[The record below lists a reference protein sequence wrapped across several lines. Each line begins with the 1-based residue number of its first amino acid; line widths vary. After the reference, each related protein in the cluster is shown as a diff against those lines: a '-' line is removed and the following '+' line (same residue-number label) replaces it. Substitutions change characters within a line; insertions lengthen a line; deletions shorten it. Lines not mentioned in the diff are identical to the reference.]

1 MSGKFPAAWIRVP
14 SAWDTSKEEV
24 DMSSL
29 TPTDSSDEGGG
40 ADNGITGREAEMTFY
55 TLLAGGLPDLRL
67 CAPEPW
73 APSLLGLPWA
83 LPWPHPRLQLLLL
96 LLLLLL
102 LPPSALST
110 VFTVGVLGPWTC
122 DPIFA
127 RARPDLAA
135 RMAAARLNHDP
146 AMEGGPRFEVALLP
160 EPCGTPGSLKAVSS
174 AVARV
179 SGLVGPVNP
188 AACRPAELLA
198 QEAGV
203 ALVPWG
209 CPGTRA
215 EGTTAPAVT
224 PSADAL
230 YALLRAFR
238 WARVALV
245 TAPQDLWVEAGRSLA
260 TALRARGLPVALVT
274 AMEPSD
280 LSGAREAL
288 RRVQDGP
295 RVRAVI
301 MVMHSVLLGGEE
313 QRCLLEAAEELG
325 LADGSLVFLP
335 FDTLHYALS
344 PGPEALA
351 LLANNSQLRRAHDA
365 VLTLTRHCP
374 SGGSVLDSLRRAQEH
389 QELPPDLNLQQ
400 VSPLF
405 GTIYDAVFLLAGGVA
420 RARAAAG
427 GSWVS
432 GAAVTSHLQD
442 AQVPGFCQALGGAEE
457 APFVLLDTDEA
468 GDRLFATYMLD
479 PTQGSLRSAGIPVH
493 FPRGGQGPGPDPS
506 CWFDPDIICNG
517 GVEPGLIFISFLLV
531 VGMGLTG
538 AFLAHYVRQRLL
550 HIQMVSGPN
559 KIILTLDDITFLH
572 PQGSTSRKVAQ
583 GSGSSLAAR
592 SMSDIRSVPS
602 QPPDSSNIGLYEG
615 DWVWLKKFPGDQH
628 IAIRPATKTTFSKL
642 RELRHENIALY
653 LGLLLAGGADS
664 TAAPGEG
671 MLAVVSEHCARGSL
685 HDLLAQRDIKLDWMF
700 KSSLLL
706 DLIKGMRYLHHRGV
720 AHGRLKSRNCV
731 VDGRFV
737 LKVTDH
743 GHGRLLEA
751 QRVLPETPSAKDQL
765 WTAPELLRDPALER
779 RGTLAGDVFS
789 LGIIMQEV
797 VCRSAPYAMLELT
810 PEEVVQ
816 RVQSPPPLCRP
827 LVSMDQAPM
836 ECIQLMKQCWAEQ
849 PDLRPSMD
857 RTFDLFKRIN
867 KGRKTNIIDSM
878 LRMLEQYSSNLED
891 LIRERT
897 EELELEK
904 QKTDRLLT
912 QMLPPSV
919 AEALKM
925 GTPVE
930 PEYFEEVT
938 LYFSDIVGFTTI
950 SAMSDPIEVVDLLND
965 LYTLFD
971 AIIGSHDV
979 YKVET
984 IGDAYM
990 VASGLPQR
998 NGQRHAAEIAN
1009 MALDILSAVGSFRM
1023 RHMPEVPVRIRIGL
1037 HSGPCV
1043 AGVVGLTMPRY
1054 CLFGDT
1060 VNTASRMEST
1070 GLPYRIHVNVS
1081 TVRILRALDEGFQT
1095 EVRGRTELKG
1105 KGTEETFWLVGR
1117 RGFNKPIPKPP
1128 DLQPGASNHG
1138 INLQEIP
1145 LERRR
1150 KLEKA
1155 RPGQFSGK

>member
-1 MSGKFPAAWIRVP
+1 MAARPPPARGPPDAGVCVP
-14 SAWDTSKEEV
+14 ARRWP
-24 DMSSL
+24 SS
-29 TPTDSSDEGGG
+29 PRRPG
-40 ADNGITGREAEMTFY
+40 
-55 TLLAGGLPDLRL
+55 
-67 CAPEPW
+67 
-73 APSLLGLPWA
+73 
-83 LPWPHPRLQLLLL
+83 PRLPG

-102 LPPSALST
+102 LPPPGALSA
-110 VFTVGVLGPWTC
+110 VFQVGVLGPWAC
-122 DPIFA
+122 DPLFA

-135 RMAAARLNHDP
+135 RLAADRLNRDL
-146 AMEGGPRFEVALLP
+146 ALGGGPRFEVALLP
-160 EPCGTPGSLKAVSS
+160 EPCRSPGSLGAVSS
-174 AVARV
+174 ALARV
-179 SGLVGPVNP
+179 SGLVGPANP

-209 CPGTRA
+209 CPGARA
-215 EGTTAPAVT
+215 AGTTAPALT
-224 PSADAL
+224 PAAEAL
-230 YALLRAFR
+230 YVLLRTFR

-245 TAPQDLWVEAGRSLA
+245 TAPQDLWVEAGRALSA
-260 TALRARGLPVALVT
+260 ALRARGLPVASVT
-274 AMEPSD
+274 SMEASD
-280 LSGAREAL
+280 GAGARAAL
-288 RRVQDGP
+288 AKIRAGP
-295 RVRAVI
+295 AVRAVI

-313 QRCLLEAAEELG
+313 QRRLLEAAEELG
-325 LADGSLVFLP
+325 LTDGSLVFLP
-335 FDTLHYALS
+335 FDTLHYAVA

-351 LLANNSQLRRAHDA
+351 AIANSSQLRRAHDA

-374 SGGSVLDSLRRAQEH
+374 PGGSVQDSLRRAQEH
-389 QELPPDLNLQQ
+389 RELPPDLDLQQ

-405 GTIYDAVFLLAGGVA
+405 GTIYDAVFLLAGGVT

-427 GSWVS
+427 GGWVS
-432 GAAVTSHLQD
+432 GASVARHMRE
-442 AQVPGFCQALGGAEE
+442 AQVSGFCGVLGGSEE
-457 APFVLLDTDEA
+457 PSFALLDTDA
-468 GDRLFATYMLD
+468 SGDRLWATHLLY
-479 PTQGSLRSAGIPVH
+479 PTGGSMRPAGTPVH
-493 FPRGGQGPGPDPS
+493 FPRGGPAPGPDPS
-506 CWFDPDIICNG
+506 CWFEPDVICSG
-517 GVEPGLIFISFLLV
+517 GVEPGLVFVGFLLV
-531 VGMGLTG
+531 IGIGLLG
-538 AFLAHYVRQRLL
+538 AFLAHYLRHKLL
-550 HIQMVSGPN
+550 QMQMASGPN
-559 KIILTLDDITFLH
+559 KIILTLEDVTFLY
-572 PQGSTSRKVAQ
+572 PQAGSSRKVAQ
-583 GSGSSLAAR
+583 GSRSSLAAR
-592 SMSDIRSVPS
+592 STSDIRSVPS
-602 QPPDSSNIGLYEG
+602 QPPESASIGLYEG
-615 DWVWLKKFPGDQH
+615 DWVWLKKFPGDH
-628 IAIRPATKTTFSKL
+628 YTAIRPATKTAFSKL
-642 RELRHENIALY
+642 RELRHENVALY
-653 LGLLLAGGADS
+653 LGLFLAGSADIP
-664 TAAPGEG
+664 AAPGEG
-671 MLAVVSEHCARGSL
+671 LLAVVSEHCARGSL

-751 QRVLPETPSAKDQL
+751 QRVLPEPPSAEDQL

-789 LGIIMQEV
+789 LAIIMQEV
-797 VCRSAPYAMLELT
+797 VCRSTPYAMLELP
-810 PEEVVQ
+810 PEEVIR
-816 RVQSPPPLCRP
+816 RVRTPPPLCRP
-827 LVSMDQAPM
+827 LVSMDLAPK
-836 ECIQLMKQCWAEQ
+836 ECIQLMAQCWAEQ
-849 PDLRPSMD
+849 PELRPSMD
-857 RTFDLFKRIN
+857 LTFDLFKRIN
-867 KGRKTNIIDSM
+867 KGRKMNIIDSM

-897 EELELEK
+897 EELEQEK

-925 GTPVE
+925 GSSVE

-950 SAMSDPIEVVDLLND
+950 SAMSEPIEVVDLLND

-971 AIIGSHDV
+971 AIIGAHDV

-1009 MALDILSAVGSFRM
+1009 MALDILSAVGTFRM

-1070 GLPYRIHVNVS
+1070 GLPYRIHVNMS
-1081 TVRILRALDEGFQT
+1081 TVRILRALDQGFQM
-1095 EVRGRTELKG
+1095 ECRGPTELKG
-1105 KGTEETFWLVGR
+1105 KGVEDTYWLVGR
-1117 RGFNKPIPKPP
+1117 LGFNKPIPKPP
-1128 DLQPGASNHG
+1128 DLLPGASNHG
-1138 INLQEIP
+1138 ISLQEIP

-1155 RPGQFSGK
+1155 RPGLFTGK

>member
-1 MSGKFPAAWIRVP
+1 MTACALPAGGCPDPRRRAPARRVP
-14 SAWDTSKEEV
+14 SPPGV
-24 DMSSL
+24 
-29 TPTDSSDEGGG
+29 P
-40 ADNGITGREAEMTFY
+40 R
-55 TLLAGGLPDLRL
+55 
-67 CAPEPW
+67 
-73 APSLLGLPWA
+73 A
-83 LPWPHPRLQLLLL
+83 LP
-96 LLLLLL
+96 LLLLL
-102 LPPSALST
+102 LPPSARPA
-110 VFTVGVLGPWTC
+110 VFTVGVLGPWAC

-135 RMAAARLNHDP
+135 RLAAARLNHDP
-146 AMEGGPRFEVALLP
+146 AMAGSPRFEVALLP
-160 EPCGTPGSLKAVSS
+160 EPCRTPGSLGAVSS
-174 AVARV
+174 ALGRV

-203 ALVPWG
+203 TLVPWG

-215 EGTTAPAVT
+215 AGTTAPAVT
-224 PSADAL
+224 PAADAL

-245 TAPQDLWVEAGRSLA
+245 TAPQDLWVEAGRALSA
-260 TALRARGLPVALVT
+260 ALRARGLPVALVT
-274 AMEPSD
+274 TMEPSD
-280 LSGAREAL
+280 VSGAREAL

-301 MVMHSVLLGGEE
+301 MVMHSVLLGGQE

-351 LLANNSQLRRAHDA
+351 ALANSSRLRRAHDA

-374 SGGSVLDSLRRAQEH
+374 PGGSVMDSLRRAQER
-389 QELPPDLNLQQ
+389 QELPSDLDLLQ

-420 RARAAAG
+420 RARAATG
-427 GSWVS
+427 GGWVS
-432 GAAVTSHLQD
+432 AAAVARHIQD
-442 AQVPGFCQALGGAEE
+442 AQVPGFCGALGGAEE
-457 APFVLLDTDEA
+457 PPFVLLDTDAA
-468 GDRLFATYMLD
+468 GDQLFATYLLD
-479 PTQGSLRSAGIPVH
+479 PTRGSLRSAGTPVH
-493 FPRGGQGPGPDPS
+493 FPRGGGGPGPDPS
-506 CWFDPDIICNG
+506 CWFEPDIICNG
-517 GVEPGLIFISFLLV
+517 GLEPGLVFIGFLLV

-538 AFLAHYVRQRLL
+538 AFLAHYVRHRLI

-572 PQGSTSRKVAQ
+572 PQGGSSRKVVQ
-583 GSGSSLAAR
+583 GSRSSLGAH
-592 SMSDIRSVPS
+592 SVSDVRSVPS
-602 QPPDSSNIGLYEG
+602 QPADSANVGLYEG

-628 IAIRPATKTTFSKL
+628 IAIRPATRTAFSKL
-642 RELRHENIALY
+642 QELRHENVVLY
-653 LGLLLAGGADS
+653 LGLFLGSGAGG
-664 TAAPGEG
+664 TMAPGER
-671 MLAVVSEHCARGSL
+671 MLAVVSEHCTRGSL

-743 GHGRLLEA
+743 GQGRLLEA
-751 QRVLPETPSAKDQL
+751 QRVLPEPPSAEDQL

-779 RGTLAGDVFS
+779 RGTMAGDVFS

-810 PEEVVQ
+810 AEEVVE
-816 RVQSPPPLCRP
+816 RVRSPPPLCRP
-827 LVSMDQAPM
+827 SVSVDQAPT

-857 RTFDLFKRIN
+857 RTFEQFKSIN

-919 AEALKM
+919 AEALKT

-950 SAMSDPIEVVDLLND
+950 SAMSEPIEVVDLLND

-1070 GLPYRIHVNVS
+1070 GLPYRIHVNIS
-1081 TVRILRALDEGFQT
+1081 TVQILRALDEGFQT

-1105 KGTEETFWLVGR
+1105 KGAEDTYWLVGR

-1138 INLQEIP
+1138 ISLQEIP
-1145 LERRR
+1145 LERRL

>member
-1 MSGKFPAAWIRVP
+1 
-14 SAWDTSKEEV
+14 
-24 DMSSL
+24 
-29 TPTDSSDEGGG
+29 
-40 ADNGITGREAEMTFY
+40 MTACARR
-55 TLLAGGLPDLRL
+55 AGGLPDPRL
-67 CAPEPW
+67 CGPARW
-73 APSLLGLPWA
+73 APA
-83 LPWPHPRLQLLLL
+83 LPPRL
-96 LLLLLL
+96 
-102 LPPSALST
+102 
-110 VFTVGVLGPWTC
+110 
-122 DPIFA
+122 
-127 RARPDLAA
+127 
-135 RMAAARLNHDP
+135 AAARLNRDP
-146 AMEGGPRFEVALLP
+146 DLP
-160 EPCGTPGSLKAVSS
+160 L
-174 AVARV
+174 
-179 SGLVGPVNP
+179 NP

-198 QEAGV
+198 EEAGI

-209 CPGTRA
+209 CPRDAGGGHHGPCLDPRS
-215 EGTTAPAVT
+215 GRPLRPA
-224 PSADAL
+224 SRIRL
-230 YALLRAFR
+230 G
-238 WARVALV
+238 ARGPGHR
-245 TAPQDLWVEAGRSLA
+245 PQDLWVEAGHSLS
-260 TALRARGLPVALVT
+260 TALRARGLPVASVT
-274 AMEPSD
+274 SMEPLD

-288 RRVQDGP
+288 RKVRDGP
-295 RVRAVI
+295 RVTAVI

-313 QRCLLEAAEELG
+313 QRYLLEAAEELG
-325 LADGSLVFLP
+325 LTDGSLVFLP
-335 FDTLHYALS
+335 FDTVHYALS

-351 LLANNSQLRRAHDA
+351 ALANSSQLRRAHDA

-374 SGGSVLDSLRRAQEH
+374 SEGSVLDSLRRAQERS
-389 QELPPDLNLQQ
+389 ELPSDLNLQQ

-405 GTIYDAVFLLAGGVA
+405 GTIYDAVFLLARGVA
-420 RARAAAG
+420 EARAAAG
-427 GSWVS
+427 GRWVS
-432 GAAVTSHLQD
+432 GAAVARHVWD
-442 AQVPGFCQALGGAEE
+442 AQVPGFCGDLGGDEE
-457 APFVLLDTDEA
+457 PPFVLLDTDA
-468 GDRLFATYMLD
+468 VGDRLFATYMLD
-479 PTQGSLRSAGIPVH
+479 PTRGSLLSAGTPMH
-493 FPRGGQGPGPDPS
+493 FPRGGSAPGPDPS
-506 CWFDPDIICNG
+506 CWFDPNNICG
-517 GVEPGLIFISFLLV
+517 GGLEPGLVFLGFLLV
-531 VGMGLTG
+531 VGMGLAG
-538 AFLAHYVRQRLL
+538 AFLAHYVRHQLL

-559 KIILTLDDITFLH
+559 KIILTVDDITFLH
-572 PQGSTSRKVAQ
+572 PHGGTSRKVAQ
-583 GSGSSLAAR
+583 GSRSSLAAR
-592 SMSDIRSVPS
+592 SMSDVRSGPS
-602 QPPDSSNIGLYEG
+602 QPTDSPNVGVYEG
-615 DWVWLKKFPGDQH
+615 DRVWLKKFPGDQH
-628 IAIRPATKTTFSKL
+628 IAIRPATKTAFSKL
-642 RELRHENIALY
+642 QELRHENVALY
-653 LGLLLAGGADS
+653 LGLFLAQGAEGP
-664 TAAPGEG
+664 AALWEG
-671 MLAVVSEHCARGSL
+671 NLAVVSEHCTRGSL
-685 HDLLAQRDIKLDWMF
+685 QDLLAQREIKLDWMF

-706 DLIKGMRYLHHRGV
+706 DLIKGIRYLHHRGV
-720 AHGRLKSRNCV
+720 AHGRLKSRNCI

-737 LKVTDH
+737 LKITDH

-751 QRVLPETPSAKDQL
+751 QKVLPEPPRAEDQL

-789 LGIIMQEV
+789 LAIIMQEV

-816 RVQSPPPLCRP
+816 RVRSPPPLCRP
-827 LVSMDQAPM
+827 LVSMDQAPV
-836 ECIQLMKQCWAEQ
+836 ECIHLMKQCWAEQ
-849 PDLRPSMD
+849 PELRPSMD
-857 RTFDLFKRIN
+857 HTFDLFKNIN

-919 AEALKM
+919 AEALKT

-930 PEYFEEVT
+930 PEYFEQVT

-950 SAMSDPIEVVDLLND
+950 SAMSEPIEVVDLLND

-1009 MALDILSAVGSFRM
+1009 MSLDILSAVGTFRM

-1070 GLPYRIHVNVS
+1070 GLPYRIHVNLS
-1081 TVRILRALDEGFQT
+1081 TVGILRALDSGYQVEL
-1095 EVRGRTELKG
+1095 RGRTELKG
-1105 KGTEETFWLVGR
+1105 KGAEDTFWLVGR

-1128 DLQPGASNHG
+1128 DLQPGSSNHG
-1138 INLQEIP
+1138 ISLQEIP
-1145 LERRR
+1145 PERRR

-1155 RPGQFSGK
+1155 RPGQFS

>member
-1 MSGKFPAAWIRVP
+1 MTARALHASGLRDARPAPR
-14 SAWDTSKEEV
+14 
-24 DMSSL
+24 
-29 TPTDSSDEGGG
+29 
-40 ADNGITGREAEMTFY
+40 
-55 TLLAGGLPDLRL
+55 LPR
-67 CAPEPW
+67 
-73 APSLLGLPWA
+73 A
-83 LPWPHPRLQLLLL
+83 LPWRGLLRFLLLL
-96 LLLLLL
+96 LFP
-102 LPPSALST
+102 PPSAFSAL
-110 VFTVGVLGPWTC
+110 FKVGVLGPWTC

-135 RMAAARLNHDP
+135 RLAAARLNRDL
-146 AMEGGPRFEVALLP
+146 ALQGGPRFEVVLLQ
-160 EPCGTPGSLKAVSS
+160 EPCRTSGSLGAVSS
-174 AVARV
+174 ALSRV

-209 CPGTRA
+209 CPGA
-215 EGTTAPAVT
+215 LAAGTTALAVT
-224 PSADAL
+224 PAADAL
-230 YALLRAFR
+230 YVLLRGFR

-245 TAPQDLWVEAGRSLA
+245 TAPQDLWVEAGQALS

-274 AMEPSD
+274 SMEPSD

-288 RRVQDGP
+288 RRVREGP
-295 RVRAVI
+295 SVRVVI

-313 QRCLLEAAEELG
+313 QRYLLEAAEELG
-325 LADGSLVFLP
+325 LVDGSLVFLP

-351 LLANNSQLRRAHDA
+351 ALANSSQLRRAHDA

-374 SGGSVLDSLRRAQEH
+374 LGGSVLDGLRRAQEH
-389 QELPPDLNLQQ
+389 QELPPDLNLLQ

-405 GTIYDAVFLLAGGVA
+405 GTIYDSIFLLAGGVVEA
-420 RARAAAG
+420 QASSG
-427 GSWVS
+427 GGRVS
-432 GAAVTSHLQD
+432 GAAVARHIQD
-442 AQVPGFCQALGGAEE
+442 AHILGFCGALGGTEKP
-457 APFVLLDTDEA
+457 PFVLLDTDAA
-468 GDRLFATYMLD
+468 GDRLFATHMLD
-479 PTQGSLRSAGIPVH
+479 PARGFLSSAGNLVH
-493 FPRGGQGPGPDPS
+493 FPRGGPAPGPDPW
-506 CWFDPDIICNG
+506 CWFDPNVICNE
-517 GVEPGLIFISFLLV
+517 GVEPGLVFLGFLLV
-531 VGMGLTG
+531 VGLGLKG
-538 AFLAHYVRQRLL
+538 AFLAHYMRHRLL

-559 KIILTLDDITFLH
+559 KIILTPDDITFLQ
-572 PQGSTSRKVAQ
+572 PQGGSSRKVVQ
-583 GSGSSLAAR
+583 GSRSSLATH
-592 SMSDIRSVPS
+592 SVSDIHSIPS
-602 QPPDSSNIGLYEG
+602 QPLESSSIGLYEG
-615 DWVWLKKFPGDQH
+615 DWVWLKKFSGDHH
-628 IAIRPATKTTFSKL
+628 IAIRSATKMAFSKL
-642 RELRHENIALY
+642 RELRHENVALY
-653 LGLLLAGGADS
+653 LGLFLARATDS
-664 TAAPGEG
+664 PAETGERV
-671 MLAVVSEHCARGSL
+671 LAVVSEHCARGSL
-685 HDLLAQRDIKLDWMF
+685 HDLLARRDIKLDWMF

-706 DLIKGMRYLHHRGV
+706 DLIKGMRYLHHRCV

-751 QRVLPETPSAKDQL
+751 QRVLPEPPNAEDQL

-810 PEEVVQ
+810 PEEVIQ

-827 LVSMDQAPM
+827 FVSMDQAPM
-836 ECIQLMKQCWAEQ
+836 ECIKLMAQCWSEQ
-849 PDLRPSMD
+849 PELRPSMD
-857 RTFDLFKRIN
+857 HIFDLFKGIN
-867 KGRKTNIIDSM
+867 KGRKMNIIDSM

-897 EELELEK
+897 EELEQEK

-950 SAMSDPIEVVDLLND
+950 SAMSEPIEVVDLLND

-1009 MALDILSAVGSFRM
+1009 MSLDILSAVGSFRM

-1070 GLPYRIHVNVS
+1070 GLPYRIHVNLS
-1081 TVRILRALDEGFQT
+1081 TVRILHALDQGFQI
-1095 EVRGRTELKG
+1095 ELRGRTELKG
-1105 KGTEETFWLVGR
+1105 KGVEDTYWLVGR
-1117 RGFNKPIPKPP
+1117 LGFNKPLPKPP
-1128 DLQPGASNHG
+1128 DLKPGASNHG
-1138 INLQEIP
+1138 ISLQEIP
-1145 LERRR
+1145 PEQFQ
-1150 KLEKA
+1150 KLQKA

>member
-1 MSGKFPAAWIRVP
+1 MAA
-14 SAWDTSKEEV
+14 
-24 DMSSL
+24 
-29 TPTDSSDEGGG
+29 
-40 ADNGITGREAEMTFY
+40 
-55 TLLAGGLPDLRL
+55 
-67 CAPEPW
+67 CAPARW
-73 APSLLGLPWA
+73 ARSPPGLSRPLPRPRPSLGL
-83 LPWPHPRLQLLLL
+83 LPPPLLLL
-96 LLLLLL
+96 LLVQ
-102 LPPSALST
+102 PRAAFSA
-110 VFTVGVLGPWTC
+110 VFTVGVLGPWAC

-127 RARPDLAA
+127 RSRPDLAA
-135 RMAAARLNHDP
+135 RLAAARLNP
-146 AMEGGPRFEVALLP
+146 ASALAGGPRFEVALLP
-160 EPCGTPGSLKAVSS
+160 EPCRTPGALGAVSS
-174 AVARV
+174 ALTRV
-179 SGLVGPVNP
+179 SALVGPVNP

-209 CPGTRA
+209 CPGARA
-215 EGTTAPAVT
+215 AGTTAPAL
-224 PSADAL
+224 PPAADVL
-230 YALLRAFR
+230 YAFLRAFR

-245 TAPQDLWVEAGRSLA
+245 TAPQDLWVEAGRALS

-274 AMEPSD
+274 SMEPSD
-280 LSGAREAL
+280 VSGAREAL
-288 RRVQDGP
+288 RRIQDGP
-295 RVRAVI
+295 SVRGTLPCRVHGSRCFHPRPALQTGWVVSGTSVSAAVI

-313 QRCLLEAAEELG
+313 QRSLLEAADELG
-325 LADGSLVFLP
+325 LTDGSLVFLP

-351 LLANNSQLRRAHDA
+351 ALANSSQLRRAHDA

-374 SGGSVLDSLRRAQEH
+374 PGGSVLDSLRRAQEL

-405 GTIYDAVFLLAGGVA
+405 GTIYDAVFFLARGVMGA
-420 RARAAAG
+420 RTAAG
-427 GSWVS
+427 GHWVS
-432 GAAVTSHLQD
+432 GAAVARHVQD
-442 AQVPGFCQALGGAEE
+442 AQRPGFCGVLGRPEE
-457 APFVLLDTDEA
+457 PLFVLLDTDAA
-468 GDRLFATYMLD
+468 GDWLFATYLLD
-479 PTQGSLRSAGIPVH
+479 PTRGSLHSVGTPVH

-506 CWFDPDIICNG
+506 CWFDPDVICNG
-517 GVEPGLIFISFLLV
+517 GVEPGLVFVGFLLV

-538 AFLAHYVRQRLL
+538 AFLAHYVRHRLL

-559 KIILTLDDITFLH
+559 KIILTQDDVTFLH
-572 PQGSTSRKVAQ
+572 PPGGSSRKVAQ
-583 GSGSSLAAR
+583 GSRSSLAAR
-592 SMSDIRSVPS
+592 STSDIFSGPS
-602 QPPDSSNIGLYEG
+602 RPPNSPNIGLYEG

-628 IAIRPATKTTFSKL
+628 MTIRPATKTAFSKL
-642 RELRHENIALY
+642 RELRHDNVALY
-653 LGLLLAGGADS
+653 LGLFLAGRADS
-664 TAAPGEG
+664 GASGAALGDG
-671 MLAVVSEHCARGSL
+671 MLAVVSEHYARGSL
-685 HDLLAQRDIKLDWMF
+685 HDLLAQRDLKLDWMF

-751 QRVLPETPSAKDQL
+751 QRVLPESPSAEDQL
-765 WTAPELLRDPALER
+765 WTAPELLRDPTLER

-827 LVSMDQAPM
+827 VVTMDQAPT
-836 ECIQLMKQCWAEQ
+836 ECIQLMRQCWAEQ

-857 RTFDLFKRIN
+857 RTFDLFKSIN

-891 LIRERT
+891 LIQERT

-912 QMLPPSV
+912 QMLPPWVQRGRGWGEQRESGPETSWPAVPRSV

-925 GTPVE
+925 GMPVE

-950 SAMSDPIEVVDLLND
+950 SSMSEPIEVVDLLND

-979 YKVET
+979 YKVVET

-1009 MALDILSAVGSFRM
+1009 MSLDILSAVGSFRM

-1070 GLPYRIHVNVS
+1070 GLPYRIHVNMS
-1081 TVRILRALDEGFQT
+1081 TVWILRALEEGFQV

-1105 KGTEETFWLVGR
+1105 KGTEETYWLVGR
-1117 RGFNKPIPKPP
+1117 LGFNKPIPKPP

-1138 INLQEIP
+1138 ISLLEIP
-1145 LERRR
+1145 PERRQ
-1150 KLEKA
+1150 KLQKA
-1155 RPGQFSGK
+1155 RPGQFS